1 MKQPVLLCYNLSED
15 SYRKLRL
22 IAMRLKIRVRVVR
35 PWELKQTLA
44 WLVQSTASLPEDTP
58 DAGAFSEEMLVMA
71 HFPTG
76 MGNAFLQLARR
87 GGVPPIPLKAVLTP
101 TNSEWD
107 SLTLHAEI
115 SKERDALSQG
125 RKGVHTPD

>member
-1 MKQPVLLCYNLSED
+1 MKQPVLLCYNLNED

-35 PWELKQTLA
+35 PWELRQTLA
-44 WLVQSTASLPEDTP
+44 WLVQSAGSLPEGTP
-58 DAGAFSEEMLVMA
+58 DESAFSEEMLVMA
-71 HFPTG
+71 HFPAG

-87 GGVPPIPLKAVLTP
+87 GGVPSIPLKAVLTP

-115 SKERDALSQG
+115 AKERDALSQG
-125 RKGVHTPD
+125 GKSVHTPD